1 MFVIETSPMLNDI
14 EQDLGERIEYAA
26 TRWGELK
33 RRHTVTAAHD
43 SQKRIAVNWIAIK
56 QWQD

>member
-1 MFVIETSPMLNDI
+1 MLNDI